1 MIYNIENIT
10 LSEMRNICNTHHRA
24 NKDCYSCML
33 YRFCGHDM
41 IQRDPSAWRLSE
53 EDYKN
58 EEEER

>member
-1 MIYNIENIT
+1 
-10 LSEMRNICNTHHRA
+10 MRNICNTHHGA

-33 YRFCGHDM
+33 YKFCGHDM